1 MSDRVFTAKEI
12 ADYLAVPE
20 TWVRGET
27 RADRIPHVRLGRYR
41 RYRLAEVQAWLDEDG
56 QKGGR
61 RRSSANHPTAPARS
75 LE

>member
-1 MSDRVFTAKEI
+1 VTDRLLTAKEV

-20 TWVRGET
+20 TWVRSET
-27 RADRIPHVRLGRYR
+27 RADRIPHVKLRKYR
-41 RYRLAEVQAWLDEDG
+41 RYRLDDVLAWLEEDS
-56 QKGGR
+56 QRGGR